1 MVVLN
6 KIKGVDIMFKV
17 ILKEKGHPI
26 TKKIERVKE
35 MLFLK
40 HDGKDRLYIMFYDS
54 DNWLR
59 SMGVDLANYD
69 TFEVKTD

>member
-26 TKKIERVKE
+26 TKKIEKVKE
-35 MLFLK
+35 MLFIK
-40 HDGKDRLYIMFYDS
+40 KDNKDWLYIMFYDNE
-54 DNWLR
+54 NWLR
-59 SMGVDLANYD
+59 SMGVDLSNYD
-69 TFEVKTD
+69 TFEVKAG